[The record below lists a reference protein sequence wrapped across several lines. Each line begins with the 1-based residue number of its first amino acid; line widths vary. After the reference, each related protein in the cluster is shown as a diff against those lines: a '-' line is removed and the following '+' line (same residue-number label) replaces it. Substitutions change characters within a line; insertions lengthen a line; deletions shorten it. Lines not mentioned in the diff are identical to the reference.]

1 MKIIKEG
8 DVKRLDK
15 TRRFECSDC
24 GCIWEATAFEY
35 RREQGRYN
43 ETMIGCKC
51 PTCRKEVWRDYDE
64 KWTG

>member
-8 DVKRLDK
+8 DLKRLDK
-15 TRRFECSDC
+15 TRRFECPDC

-51 PTCRKEVWRDYDE
+51 PTCRKEVWRDYE
-64 KWTG
+64 